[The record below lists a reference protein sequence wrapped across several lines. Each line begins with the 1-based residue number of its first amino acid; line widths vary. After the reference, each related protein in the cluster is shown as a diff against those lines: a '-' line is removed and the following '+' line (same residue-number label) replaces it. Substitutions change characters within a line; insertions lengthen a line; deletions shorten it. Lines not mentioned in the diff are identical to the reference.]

1 MFVLATTTTL
11 LVTIRLCNAEPQAII
26 TFLSDSPTVTEV
38 TRGEYHQLDGN
49 AYDKSWTKK
58 TDQISAPEQVRYE
71 TAETMLSPT
80 IFYPLFVRLS
90 IQGETVEMQQQQN
103 SPLSEPGKPQ
113 RFQHY
118 EHGATMAAAA
128 AADTHV
134 IAHAEENSTSSV
146 TNANPSGPETH
157 DKQITGN
164 NSNSGQIDNSIAVE
178 YLPTIAVPFLD
189 SIAHGIIGEI
199 QQHVQ
204 LIKPGMSL
212 IISHLRSSTGM
223 YYEANYE

>member
-26 TFLSDSPTVTEV
+26 TFLSDSPAVTL
-38 TRGEYHQLDGN
+38 TQDEYHQLDGN
-49 AYDKSWTKK
+49 PYDKSWTKK
-58 TDQISAPEQVRYE
+58 TDEVSAPEPVQYG

-80 IFYPLFVRLS
+80 ILYPLFVRLS

-118 EHGATMAAAA
+118 EHGATAIA
-128 AADTHV
+128 AADTH
-134 IAHAEENSTSSV
+134 ITAHAEENSTSSV
-146 TNANPSGPETH
+146 TNANPSGLETH

-212 IISHLRSSTGM
+212 IISHLRSSIGM